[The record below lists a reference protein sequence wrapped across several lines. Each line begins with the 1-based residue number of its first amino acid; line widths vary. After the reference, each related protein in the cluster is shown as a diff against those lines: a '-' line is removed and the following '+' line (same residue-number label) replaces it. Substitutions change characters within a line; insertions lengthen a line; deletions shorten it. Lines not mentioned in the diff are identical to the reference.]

1 MTTLR
6 SRRSIYF
13 FVLAAT
19 AIGAIAAPT
28 ARAADRWEYLQLRID
43 EKIGKADTVNK
54 ILIPRVLLFA
64 GGAVVVG
71 DDWKGLGDK
80 INAPNIGKDDAEY
93 HDVLKNTRESIA
105 VLNQRMRVFNTL
117 GERGWELIT
126 HEREPEG
133 EVTIWTF
140 KRRMG
145 N

>member
-1 MTTLR
+1 MPTLR
-6 SRRSIYF
+6 NRQLISTC
-13 FVLAAT
+13 VLAA
-19 AIGAIAAPT
+19 IVVGSLAAS
-28 ARAADRWEYLQLRID
+28 ARAADRWEYLQIRID
-43 EKIGKADTVNK
+43 EKVGKPDLTTKLLV
-54 ILIPRVLLFA
+54 PRVLLFA
-64 GGAVVVG
+64 GGPVVMG

-80 INAPNIGKDDAEY
+80 INAPQVGKDDAEY

-117 GERGWELIT
+117 GERGWELVT

-133 EVTIWTF
+133 DVTTWTF